1 MFRQNRFRV
10 LMLALIIFTP
20 GLSMTAPAAA
30 AATAAVQKKSKKAKK
45 PLPAGTPVMWREP
58 EDIASRDL
66 FLGPGGEA
74 SKPDLSRLTLIER
87 VTGGFSEKYRVR
99 DAAGREWVAKV
110 SREAQSETAAVR
122 LLWAVGYV
130 TEIVYLAPRVNI
142 AGAGKGTF
150 ENVRFEAR
158 PKGIKRHDPWAWEK
172 NPFAGKRELQGL
184 KVMMLLFNN
193 WDIKD
198 DNNVILHVRSDQNG
212 QSELRYVV
220 SDLGA
225 TFGKIGSGPLW
236 QLRRSRNNPEDYAD
250 AKFVDHVYRDQ
261 VFFHYGG
268 KKQDIFEDISV
279 NDVKWIAAQLS
290 RLSDQQISDA
300 FRAANYNQEE
310 IGILTS
316 AVRARINELLN
327 LPPAES

>member
-1 MFRQNRFRV
+1 MFRQNIFRV
-10 LMLALIIFTP
+10 FVVALFIFA
-20 GLSMTAPAAA
+20 LSLLTAAPAPAAA
-30 AATAAVQKKSKKAKK
+30 AATVQKKSKKTKK
-45 PLPAGTPVMWREP
+45 ALPAGTPVMWREP

-66 FLGPGGEA
+66 FLGSGGA
-74 SKPDLSRLTLIER
+74 AFKPDLSRVTLIEK
-87 VTGGFSEKYRVR
+87 VEGGFSEKYRVR

-130 TEIVYLAPRVNI
+130 TELVYLAPRVNI
-142 AGAGKGTF
+142 PGAGKDAF

-158 PKGIKRHDPWAWEK
+158 PKGIKRHDPWTWEK

-198 DNNVILHVRSDQNG
+198 DNNAILHIRSDQNG
-212 QSELRYVV
+212 QSELHYIV

-236 QLRRSRNNPEDYAD
+236 QLKRSRNNPKDYAD
-250 AKFVDHVYRDQ
+250 SKFVDHVYKDH

-279 NDVKWIAAQLS
+279 NDVKWIVAQLS
-290 RLSDQQISDA
+290 RLSDQQIGDA
-300 FRAANYNQEE
+300 FRAANYDQEE
-310 IGILTS
+310 ISVFTN
-316 AVRARINELLN
+316 AVRARINELIN
-327 LPPAES
+327 LPPSES